1 MKVRIFRRIAV
12 WTVFLTLL
20 WGLLPPAGGVIRTAS
35 AEESGSLTI
44 QASLYPKLEWTED
57 AGASQYRLTV
67 QRQGEATP
75 EAVYTLPA
83 GVRSL
88 ALPNR
93 LQPGA
98 TYDLTVESGS
108 AGSWTAWAED
118 SLATPADREQLVS
131 DAFEDDAVGTL
142 PAGFT
147 KYTPDANNTVQV
159 VADGTQHRIELNR
172 SVGSAV
178 YGPAFTYPFGAPL
191 TDGIVSAEFSV
202 KRSSTQRF
210 ILYSL
215 GYSLTRSQ
223 NAAWAFVDYN
233 RHYLNDPTYRDVG
246 AMNADTWYHYK
257 LVADIDAGTYDF
269 YINGVKANAAPVAF
283 QATQP
288 IREFTVYNSAGRGG
302 GDLAYQTG
310 PYWVDDVT
318 IRHSRTPPR
327 AVAPASGASQLGLTE
342 TLQWQDSGAEDYS
355 IVIARDA
362 AMTDI
367 AWSGA
372 AAGTADSLSIPAA
385 AGLDYDTTYY
395 WRVVAHDDGWSWS
408 ADTASFKTMKD
419 PAGPQDVSRYP
430 SLTWTAVPGS
440 DAYTVSI
447 ASVDGTPQS
456 YAYNGIAGT
465 QFTVPFA
472 LDASRSYSWRVL
484 ADDGVTEAGSGL
496 WRTEADDSVWVSE
509 DFETAAT
516 GSVPAPFAAFAPG
529 TVSTVQV
536 VEAGGERYVELN
548 RSTGS
553 TDAGPA
559 LIYPFGRTVA
569 SGTLDASF
577 RVRRDAT
584 QRFLTY
590 AMGNNLTYNQQP
602 VWAFVDYGNVYATD
616 PTYRSQGKMDAD
628 KWYDY
633 RMVVD
638 VDAGTYDLYID
649 GQKTNQQP
657 IAFQGANPL
666 TQFMVFNKYG
676 RGGADNGY
684 HTGAYDVDD
693 VTVAWQPTSP
703 SAVGPVDRSED
714 TSVTPAFEWRD
725 AHADSYTLV
734 IGRDSGLTE
743 VTQVIDGITDNAYTL
758 PASAALDYDTVYYWK
773 VVAHKGADSWSGGSA
788 ARLTTQLDA
797 SGNRMPV
804 LFSAAPTEAKP
815 GEMFQLF
822 GASFDTDDVRL
833 LRLDDTPA
841 AGLEALIGAAADPE
855 ALDRDEA
862 AAIGEPY
869 GNDTALRAVVPAA
882 ETPGMYAVWAVND
895 TQWSAPKLLNKTT
908 VYFASPN
915 RLNTAS
921 SREVR
926 IIGKQLAGDSNAAY
940 VYLVD
945 EEGDATAVTLEEA
958 GPYELVFEWPL
969 ALGPGTYEIW
979 THNGY
984 GGAYGWG
991 ETQTIEVVD
1000 EPFSTYSVSI
1010 ATYGAIP
1017 DDGLDDRAA
1026 IQAAL
1031 DAADGSGGGTV
1042 LVPAGTYDISN
1053 TLHVGEH
1060 TALKGLGKDA
1070 GGEHQSVIKFITGDP
1085 VGPSTGG
1092 IGKAIVRVGPG
1103 SGVEDLKLVGSVSVD
1118 MGIDVEDGADDVFIR
1133 NNEVRNYFPT
1143 SGIKGYYSGVSGSSG
1158 TTDYFER
1165 LQIVGNTF
1173 EGYNGINF
1181 DLSEYGRFIDNTVL
1195 TRRYTPI
1202 AFTSSSKNI
1211 IEGNTID
1218 GRNASGVREAS
1229 RGITFNTG
1237 FDRPGLKPNEMNYV
1251 SDNNITYVGNQ
1262 AAPTN
1267 DGEYVLFDNNGD
1279 APFPNTHYYGAV
1291 ADGTP
1296 ESLTFANVSWTANQM
1311 KELYVLVVDGRGL
1324 GQYRKVTG
1332 SSGGTIYVDKPWVVT
1347 PDYRSKAVVARFHT
1361 LNLVVGNHAYLNKG
1375 NNFVLWGNVLD
1386 NIVDGNEAE
1395 QGGST
1400 VSALDHSSHPSQYGA
1415 AYYNLI
1421 QNADSPEAA
1430 ITYSE
1435 YGYGSTARASV
1446 ISYGNTL
1453 RRNDTDR
1460 LSFRTNSVQSASGSV
1475 QANLLEHN
1483 KVGSAIVVTPNAR
1496 NNVLR
1501 ENAVSGAWPLVADGG
1516 ESTIVIERGLLPAPS
1531 EVSVIPAVYGVQLNW
1546 SAVTGADGYY
1556 VFRKLH
1562 GAATAAY
1569 ERLDT
1574 GTGAG
1579 PLAAT
1584 SWLDAEA
1591 AVGELYDYRVAAY
1604 ADGFG
1609 QGHAG
1614 QPQAGFSGAITATS
1628 LTAAEWQW
1636 TAPYDGEVEALASLR
1651 KLDGSDY
1658 GFELR
1663 VNGNPAVGASVLT
1676 SVYQAHERISLQ
1688 AGDELTFVWTSA
1700 DPAADVQAHYGV
1712 LFTRDAPIPL
1722 APQQGSHDVVT
1733 DGAAFSWTDV
1743 PSAESYRLLIG
1754 TDPALTSP
1762 TFVYEDIATNSFT
1775 MPAADGLDELTTYYW
1790 KVQAVDG
1797 SDVWERA
1804 DAVQQIRTAPYG
1816 RELLYAQNFNALSG
1830 LPSAWTVRTGTTSS
1844 IGIAEVPGRFNR
1856 SLVIASEGQQDAPR
1870 LTIPLPST
1878 LDSGKVH
1885 LSWDV
1890 MHTGNQTAHFQLFPA
1905 KAPVTA
1911 SGLSGLFSAYGYYYV
1926 DWSPA
1931 STYPSLLNQ
1940 WRHIDMLLDLDTNQ
1954 YTVDIDGVRLKLNN
1968 GTEVF
1973 TYAPGAIDTLV
1984 LQFSSDR
1991 WPAVVYFDNI
2001 AIMAVEE

>member
-1 MKVRIFRRIAV
+1 M
-12 WTVFLTLL
+12 
-20 WGLLPPAGGVIRTAS
+20 
-35 AEESGSLTI
+35 
-44 QASLYPKLEWTED
+44 
-57 AGASQYRLTV
+57 
-67 QRQGEATP
+67 
-75 EAVYTLPA
+75 
-83 GVRSL
+83 
-88 ALPNR
+88 
-93 LQPGA
+93 
-98 TYDLTVESGS
+98 
-108 AGSWTAWAED
+108 
-118 SLATPADREQLVS
+118 
-131 DAFEDDAVGTL
+131 
-142 PAGFT
+142 
-147 KYTPDANNTVQV
+147 
-159 VADGTQHRIELNR
+159 
-172 SVGSAV
+172 
-178 YGPAFTYPFGAPL
+178 
-191 TDGIVSAEFSV
+191 
-202 KRSSTQRF
+202 
-210 ILYSL
+210 
-215 GYSLTRSQ
+215 
-223 NAAWAFVDYN
+223 
-233 RHYLNDPTYRDVG
+233 
-246 AMNADTWYHYK
+246 
-257 LVADIDAGTYDF
+257 
-269 YINGVKANAAPVAF
+269 
-283 QATQP
+283 
-288 IREFTVYNSAGRGG
+288 
-302 GDLAYQTG
+302 
-310 PYWVDDVT
+310 
-318 IRHSRTPPR
+318 
-327 AVAPASGASQLGLTE
+327 
-342 TLQWQDSGAEDYS
+342 
-355 IVIARDA
+355 
-362 AMTDI
+362 
-367 AWSGA
+367 
-372 AAGTADSLSIPAA
+372 
-385 AGLDYDTTYY
+385 
-395 WRVVAHDDGWSWS
+395 
-408 ADTASFKTMKD
+408 
-419 PAGPQDVSRYP
+419 
-430 SLTWTAVPGS
+430 
-440 DAYTVSI
+440 
-447 ASVDGTPQS
+447 
-456 YAYNGIAGT
+456 
-465 QFTVPFA
+465 
-472 LDASRSYSWRVL
+472 
-484 ADDGVTEAGSGL
+484 
-496 WRTEADDSVWVSE
+496 
-509 DFETAAT
+509 
-516 GSVPAPFAAFAPG
+516 
-529 TVSTVQV
+529 
-536 VEAGGERYVELN
+536 
-548 RSTGS
+548 
-553 TDAGPA
+553 
-559 LIYPFGRTVA
+559 
-569 SGTLDASF
+569 
-577 RVRRDAT
+577 
-584 QRFLTY
+584 
-590 AMGNNLTYNQQP
+590 
-602 VWAFVDYGNVYATD
+602 
-616 PTYRSQGKMDAD
+616 
-628 KWYDY
+628 
-633 RMVVD
+633 
-638 VDAGTYDLYID
+638 
-649 GQKTNQQP
+649 
-657 IAFQGANPL
+657 
-666 TQFMVFNKYG
+666 
-676 RGGADNGY
+676 
-684 HTGAYDVDD
+684 DD

-797 SGNRMPV
+797 SGNRVPV

-869 GNDTALRAVVPAA
+869 GNDTVLRAVVPAA

-915 RLNTAS
+915 RLNAAS

-1000 EPFSTYSVSI
+1000 EPFSTYSASI

-1332 SSGGTIYVDKPWVVT
+1332 SSGGTIYVDKPWDVT

-1475 QANLLEHN
+1475 RANLLEHN

-1562 GAATAAY
+1562 GSADSY

-1584 SWLDAEA
+1584 SWLDADA
-1591 AVGELYDYRVAAY
+1591 AVGELYDYRVATY
-1604 ADGFG
+1604 ADGVG

-1614 QPQAGFSGAITATS
+1614 QPQAGFSGAITAAS

-1658 GFELR
+1658 DFELR
-1663 VNGNPAVGASVLT
+1663 VNGDPAVGASVLT

-1700 DPAADVQAHYGV
+1700 DPGSRCASALRRAVHAGRADSARAAAGFARRRHRRGGLLVDRRAERRIVSSADRHRSGADVADVRIRGHRDEFVHDARRRRARRTDDLLLEGAGGGRLRRLGAGRRGAADSHGAVRTRAAVCAELQRPERAAVNVDRPHGHDQQHRHRGGAGQVQSLAGHLFRRPAGRAAAHDSAADVAGQRQGASELGRHAYRQPDGPLPAVPGQGAGDGQRFERPVLGLRLLLRGLEPSLYVSEPAEPVEAYRHAARSRYESVHGRHRRRTAQAEQ
-1712 LFTRDAPIPL
+1712 RDRSVYVRARGDRYARPAVFLRPL
-1722 APQQGSHDVVT
+1722 AGR
-1733 DGAAFSWTDV
+1733 
-1743 PSAESYRLLIG
+1743 RLL
-1754 TDPALTSP
+1754 
-1762 TFVYEDIATNSFT
+1762 
-1775 MPAADGLDELTTYYW
+1775 
-1790 KVQAVDG
+1790 
-1797 SDVWERA
+1797 
-1804 DAVQQIRTAPYG
+1804 
-1816 RELLYAQNFNALSG
+1816 
-1830 LPSAWTVRTGTTSS
+1830 
-1844 IGIAEVPGRFNR
+1844 
-1856 SLVIASEGQQDAPR
+1856 
-1870 LTIPLPST
+1870 
-1878 LDSGKVH
+1878 
-1885 LSWDV
+1885 
-1890 MHTGNQTAHFQLFPA
+1890 
-1905 KAPVTA
+1905 
-1911 SGLSGLFSAYGYYYV
+1911 
-1926 DWSPA
+1926 
-1931 STYPSLLNQ
+1931 
-1940 WRHIDMLLDLDTNQ
+1940 
-1954 YTVDIDGVRLKLNN
+1954 
-1968 GTEVF
+1968 
-1973 TYAPGAIDTLV
+1973 
-1984 LQFSSDR
+1984 
-1991 WPAVVYFDNI
+1991 
-2001 AIMAVEE
+2001 